1 MKYIVTLKRVQWEMK
16 SVLQTA
22 EYSLKHPVDNR
33 NICKI
38 CFQTFQNNKSH
49 NRHREVH
56 MQSEFKITCGL
67 CYCDFSW
74 RKSLVRHLIYMGF
87 TKMSFT

>member
-38 CFQTFQNNKSH
+38 CFKCICNLES
-49 NRHREVH
+49 
-56 MQSEFKITCGL
+56 
-67 CYCDFSW
+67 
-74 RKSLVRHLIYMGF
+74 KSLVACVTVTFHGEKVWCVI
-87 TKMSFT
+87 